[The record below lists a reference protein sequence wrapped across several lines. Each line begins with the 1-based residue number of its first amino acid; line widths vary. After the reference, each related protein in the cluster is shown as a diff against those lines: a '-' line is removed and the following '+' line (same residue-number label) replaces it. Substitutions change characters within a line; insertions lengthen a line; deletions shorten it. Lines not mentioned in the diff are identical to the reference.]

1 MKKSVFIITFIL
13 LKVLG
18 VYSQTINGNILG
30 QDGKGLGM
38 VNVAALNYDFRFI
51 TGMST
56 HENGSF
62 SFVLPDSIKS
72 CFLTVSYV
80 GMKTDTVE
88 VKSLPQN
95 NLVIRMSSDARML
108 EGVTVVGS
116 RQIFKNQGN
125 IIVADVQN
133 SILSKSGT
141 INNLMNQIPF
151 VSGSDGEFYVFGRGK
166 HYCT

>member
-1 MKKSVFIITFIL
+1 MKWL
-13 LKVLG
+13 
-18 VYSQTINGNILG
+18 
-30 QDGKGLGM
+30 
-38 VNVAALNYDFRFI
+38 
-51 TGMST
+51 
-56 HENGSF
+56 F

-151 VSGSDGEFYVFGRGK
+151 VSGSDGEFYVLVGEK